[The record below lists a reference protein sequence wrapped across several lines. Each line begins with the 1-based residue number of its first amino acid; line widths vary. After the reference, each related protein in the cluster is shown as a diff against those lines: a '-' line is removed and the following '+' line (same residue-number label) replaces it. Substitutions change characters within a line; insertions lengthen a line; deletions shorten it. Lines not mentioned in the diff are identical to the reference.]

1 MILPEIIM
9 IGIYDSAVAARNLN
23 ISKKRKTSMFEIEL
37 PIEQGGISY
46 IESSS
51 RQITPQTVICAK
63 PGQTRHTK
71 FPFKCYY
78 LHMMV
83 KSGRLYDLLMN
94 TPDIFETANREVYED
109 IFKKLVKHYNALS
122 ESEDVILQSLVLEL
136 VYTIVKESGDGVK
149 HSTASGN
156 PVIEKALEYIKAHL
170 TESLTLESV
179 ANAVALS
186 PIHFHNFF
194 KKSVGKTLREY
205 VEEQRIKK
213 ATGMLLTTNDS
224 LTKIAFECGF
234 SSQSYF
240 SYVFK
245 RKMKTTPREYVKDVY
260 AKYGI

>member
-1 MILPEIIM
+1 MLLPEIIS
-9 IGIYDSAVAARNLN
+9 IGIYDSAIAARNLS

-51 RQITPQTVICAK
+51 WQITPQMVICAK
-63 PGQTRHTK
+63 PGETRHTK

-83 KSGRLYDLLMN
+83 KSGKLYDLLMN
-94 TPDIFETANREVYED
+94 TPDIFEITNRRAYEE

-122 ESEDVILQSLVLEL
+122 ECEDVILQSLVLEL
-136 VYTIVKESGDGVK
+136 LYTIFKDSGEAVK
-149 HSTASGN
+149 HSAANGN
-156 PVIEKALEYIKAHL
+156 RVIEKALEYIKDHL
-170 TESLTLESV
+170 TESLTLDRVSQ
-179 ANAVALS
+179 AVALS
-186 PIHFHNFF
+186 PIHFHNSF

-213 ATGMLLTTNDS
+213 ATGLLLTTNDS

-234 SSQSYF
+234 SSQSHF
-240 SYVFK
+240 SFVFK
-245 RKMKTTPREYVKDVY
+245 RKMKLTPREYVKDVY